1 MNKQPINDKYI
12 SEINNGLSIWD
23 IVEKYNDTYKN
34 VSESITGH
42 RFEARFLPKEE
53 KEKICQL
60 YQSGISTVK
69 IGKMYGVNNKPIA
82 VVLEDFNI
90 KRNQGEMV
98 RKYAVNQTY
107 FDIIDNPNKAYI
119 IGFLSADGSNNPTKQ
134 TISMALEECDKEI
147 LEKICKEMGNEH
159 PLEFLD
165 YSSKHD
171 FGYTYKNQ
179 YRMLICSAYICSR
192 LSEIGVIP
200 NKSLSL
206 EFSNSIP
213 EQYYSHYVRGIF
225 DGDGSIGVKN
235 LQAYKGNIDISI
247 TSTKMVCERIQNIL
261 KALDIESYVCEASNH
276 NGITAVLN
284 IHKNESKKKFLD
296 WIYADAELYL
306 FRKYQVYMFHYYSK
320 LVA

>member
-213 EQYYSHYVRGIF
+213 EQYYSHYIRGIF